1 MELVRDAITSPTNRN
16 NPISPEIKC
25 LATLRYLAT
34 GEMQLCNADDL
45 KISQPSVSRAIN
57 FPLDIQQLHRIKANF
72 MAIAGMPG
80 VVGAIDGTHIKIIAP
95 SKDEDVF
102 VNRKKVHSINT
113 QVVFDANFNIA
124 YWMLLQSGLD
134 LQLPMIRAF

>member
-1 MELVRDAITSPTNRN
+1 MVN
-16 NPISPEIKC
+16 
-25 LATLRYLAT
+25 
-34 GEMQLCNADDL
+34 
-45 KISQPSVSRAIN
+45 
-57 FPLDIQQLHRIKANF
+57 
-72 MAIAGMPG
+72 AGMPG
-80 VVGAIDGTHIKIIAP
+80 VVSAIDGTHIKIIAP

-124 YWMLLQSGLD
+124 WMLLQSGLD